1 MKTKMLSRC
10 TACALALV
18 LFFAALAP
26 TVFADSTNHKGNDSL
41 LNGSNYIVSYSM
53 NGKAVVEQLTI
64 HDEGTTRITRTVYPN
79 NTMKITVVSD
89 SGEVTT
95 ASTKSDYNLFYE
107 IYQDQQNYKSGQL
120 AQIPSL
126 TGSEVTGSQFKH
138 RYVGT
143 SATDTVYASDLRKC
157 KKASDIASILATA
170 WGNTPAAV
178 ISATASFIFDQML
191 QSMSTDCYKVTMS
204 SITYEVLF
212 SYDNSYY
219 THCYHQTVKEYKS
232 NGSLIRSKTD
242 YYQAIGG

>member
-1 MKTKMLSRC
+1 
-10 TACALALV
+10 
-18 LFFAALAP
+18 
-26 TVFADSTNHKGNDSL
+26 
-41 LNGSNYIVSYSM
+41 M

-64 HDEGTTRITRTVYPN
+64 HDEGTTRITRTVHPN

-178 ISATASFIFDQML
+178 ISATASFILTRCFRVCLRTVTRLQCPLLPMKCYSPMITATTRIATTKLSKNISQMAL
-191 QSMSTDCYKVTMS
+191 
-204 SITYEVLF
+204 
-212 SYDNSYY
+212 
-219 THCYHQTVKEYKS
+219 
-232 NGSLIRSKTD
+232 
-242 YYQAIGG
+242 

>member
-64 HDEGTTRITRTVYPN
+64 HDEGTTRITRTVHPN

-170 WGNTPAAV
+170 SSSLMIV
-178 ISATASFIFDQML
+178 
-191 QSMSTDCYKVTMS
+191 S
-204 SITYEVLF
+204 SICFGV
-212 SYDNSYY
+212 
-219 THCYHQTVKEYKS
+219 
-232 NGSLIRSKTD
+232 
-242 YYQAIGG
+242 

>member
-64 HDEGTTRITRTVYPN
+64 HDEGTTRITRTVHPN

-107 IYQDQQNYKSGQL
+107 IYQDQQNYKSDSWL
-120 AQIPSL
+120 KFL
-126 TGSEVTGSQFKH
+126 LSQEAK
-138 RYVGT
+138 
-143 SATDTVYASDLRKC
+143 
-157 KKASDIASILATA
+157 
-170 WGNTPAAV
+170 
-178 ISATASFIFDQML
+178 
-191 QSMSTDCYKVTMS
+191 
-204 SITYEVLF
+204 
-212 SYDNSYY
+212 
-219 THCYHQTVKEYKS
+219 
-232 NGSLIRSKTD
+232 
-242 YYQAIGG
+242 